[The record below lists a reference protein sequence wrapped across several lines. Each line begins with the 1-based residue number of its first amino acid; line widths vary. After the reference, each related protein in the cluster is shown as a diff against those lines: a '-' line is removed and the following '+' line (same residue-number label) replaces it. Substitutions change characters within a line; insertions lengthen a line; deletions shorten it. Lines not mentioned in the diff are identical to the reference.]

1 MIASLE
7 TARLR
12 LREFSEDDAPFVLQ
26 LLNEP
31 SFHEFIGD
39 RGVRTLEDAK
49 RYLREGPIAS
59 YRLNGHGLMHL
70 ALRTND
76 QPIGMCGLVRRDT
89 LPSPDIG
96 FALLPEYWNQGYVT
110 EAAAASIDHGR
121 RHLGLREV
129 LGITTPRNTRSIRVL
144 EKLGLRF
151 REQRALTADSA
162 ELRIFGLAL
171 ATLALATLD

>member
-1 MIASLE
+1 MIAPID

-12 LREFSEDDAPFVLQ
+12 LREFTEEDAPFVLR

-49 RYLREGPIAS
+49 RYLREGPMAS
-59 YRLNGHGLMHL
+59 YQLNGHGLMHL
-70 ALRTND
+70 ALRVTD

-89 LPSPDIG
+89 LPAPDIG

-110 EAAAASIDHGR
+110 EAAAVTIEHGR
-121 RHLGLREV
+121 QHLGLREV

-144 EKLGLRF
+144 EKLGLQF
-151 REQRALTADSA
+151 REQRALTPESA
-162 ELRIFGLAL
+162 ELRIFGL
-171 ATLALATLD
+171 TLAALDCAS